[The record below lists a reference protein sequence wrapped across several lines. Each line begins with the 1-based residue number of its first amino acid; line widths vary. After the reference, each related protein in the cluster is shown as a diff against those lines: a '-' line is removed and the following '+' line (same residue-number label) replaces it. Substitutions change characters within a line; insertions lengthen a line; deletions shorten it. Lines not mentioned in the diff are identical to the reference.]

1 MGVQTAQW
9 KGGRALEVDRP
20 GLEMHKNGIMVGYIP
35 ASAISRLNRKI
46 VLGTVIDV
54 TVTISGLSPT
64 FPYSDS
70 PSSTWRAPKP
80 RSSHIPQI
88 DVTYNVP
95 DPVAKPAFQLLMS
108 LREPE
113 AEQPQPP
120 APASSADDDDPAADQ
135 HRQDYQ
141 LTLEVCTR

>member
-1 MGVQTAQW
+1 M
-9 KGGRALEVDRP
+9 
-20 GLEMHKNGIMVGYIP
+20 
-35 ASAISRLNRKI
+35 S
-46 VLGTVIDV
+46 TVI
-54 TVTISGLSPT
+54 ISGQSAT
-64 FPYSDS
+64 FPYPDS
-70 PSSTWRAPKP
+70 PSSTWRALKP
-80 RSSHIPQI
+80 WSSHAPQI

-141 LTLEVCTR
+141 VTLEVCTR